1 MKRFSCVF
9 LGALC
14 LSVVNVRPAAAQER
28 IVVAGQDGVAAP
40 RRTKTVA
47 PSYPQEALAQGVR
60 GIVILEILIDPQGK
74 VKSAEVIRSI
84 PLLDEAALS
93 AVRNWEYEVTKVDG
107 APVSVR
113 LTVPITFALKVP
125 EVTRAPGIPELRQG
139 ANVQFP
145 PGQTTSSSVAAEVTL
160 APDGQ
165 VAKAQVLEGTDPWT
179 AALLS
184 ALRTWRFAAEG
195 DNVVLS
201 FRVDAD
207 FLARGDKPKVEI
219 RLSELRRSEA
229 IPREAVDATAPATPA
244 APSEPATAPP
254 AAREP
259 APATPETATPPSAP
273 TATSP
278 PAPVAPAPPVTTPPT
293 TLATPPADAPTPAT
307 PVPTTPP
314 ATTPPTTTAPPPTTV
329 PPSTA
334 APPSSAPA
342 PAPSTPAPPAGP
354 PSPTTP
360 QPGAPTS
367 AEPKPQ
373 VPAPPP
379 VEVITAPRPPEA
391 QAPPPQPG
399 VSAIR
404 DVTLA
409 LGVPDLVRGRRPV
422 PPPLARMSG
431 TTGSVDVKFSVDAA
445 GVTSVA
451 EVAGPEVLKTAAT
464 YTVQSWLFRRVT
476 PQRLYLLAAFD
487 FAGETAKA
495 SVRPEEAPSP

>member
-1 MKRFSCVF
+1 M
-9 LGALC
+9 
-14 LSVVNVRPAAAQER
+14 
-28 IVVAGQDGVAAP
+28 VAGQDGVAAP
-40 RRTKTVA
+40 RRTKTVS

-107 APVSVR
+107 TPVSVR
-113 LTVPITFALKVP
+113 LTVPITFALKIP

-139 ANVQFP
+139 ASVQFP
-145 PGQTTSSSVAAEVTL
+145 PGQTTSSSVAADVTL

-165 VAKAQVLEGTDPWT
+165 VAEAQVLEGSDPWT

-195 DNVVLS
+195 DNVILS

-229 IPREAVDATAPATPA
+229 IPRRLPTQRR
-244 APSEPATAPP
+244 
-254 AAREP
+254 RERLRLP
-259 APATPETATPPSAP
+259 VGPDELRPLRSRHPDPRRRRLHLRHLQPRSLP
-273 TATSP
+273 P
-278 PAPVAPAPPVTTPPT
+278 PAPVGPAPPVTTPPT
-293 TLATPPADAPTPAT
+293 TLAPPPA
-307 PVPTTPP
+307 
-314 ATTPPTTTAPPPTTV
+314 
-329 PPSTA
+329 
-334 APPSSAPA
+334 APA
-342 PAPSTPAPPAGP
+342 PVRLPADSAPRDRAPDDRGPASDHGAALNHGTTTLDRAGP
-354 PSPTTP
+354 RSAHAGGTASRSALAHGSPARRT
-360 QPGAPTS
+360 TS
-367 AEPKPQ
+367 AEPKTQ
-373 VPAPPP
+373 APTAPP

-431 TTGSVDVKFSVDAA
+431 RPAA
-445 GVTSVA
+445 ST
-451 EVAGPEVLKTAAT
+451 
-464 YTVQSWLFRRVT
+464 
-476 PQRLYLLAAFD
+476 
-487 FAGETAKA
+487 
-495 SVRPEEAPSP
+495 